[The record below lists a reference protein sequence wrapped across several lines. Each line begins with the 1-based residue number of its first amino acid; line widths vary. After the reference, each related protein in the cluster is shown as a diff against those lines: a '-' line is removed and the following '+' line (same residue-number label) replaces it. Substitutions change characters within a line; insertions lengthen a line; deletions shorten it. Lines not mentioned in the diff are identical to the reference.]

1 MRLQHFASNRFRL
14 SLIIFLS
21 VLSVAVVRLKGQD
34 VKTPAS
40 GQERGEVK
48 VSDEVLKWLSETY
61 IWDGHNDLPWALREK
76 SVSVRDAKLR
86 ERQEV
91 FHTDIPKLREGG
103 VGAQFWSVYVPA
115 RTNKEG
121 KSFQMTMEQ
130 IQTVKD
136 LVNAYPDV
144 FALCGSTEEVLAAR
158 KEGKIAS
165 LIGMEGGHSI
175 ENSLEKLRKLHSLGA
190 RYMTLTH
197 SDTLAW
203 ADAATDDSQHDG
215 LTPFGEEVVRE
226 MNRLGMLVDIS
237 HVSIETMNDTLKIT
251 EAPVIFSHSSARA
264 VAEHPRNVP
273 DSVLKQLPANGG
285 VVMVNFFS
293 GFVVPES
300 ALIMKDMFAE
310 NRRLDELFGKDPE
323 RLKQE
328 QARWRAAHPMK
339 PGTVHDVADHVMHIV
354 KVAGIDH
361 VGLGSDFDGI
371 SMAPKQIDDVS
382 KYPVLLQVL
391 RDRGL
396 NQEDIS
402 KICSGNILR
411 VLQQAESV
419 ASRLK
424 HQTN

>member
-1 MRLQHFASNRFRL
+1 
-14 SLIIFLS
+14 
-21 VLSVAVVRLKGQD
+21 
-34 VKTPAS
+34 
-40 GQERGEVK
+40 
-48 VSDEVLKWLSETY
+48 
-61 IWDGHNDLPWALREK
+61 
-76 SVSVRDAKLR
+76 
-86 ERQEV
+86 
-91 FHTDIPKLREGG
+91 
-103 VGAQFWSVYVPA
+103 
-115 RTNKEG
+115 
-121 KSFQMTMEQ
+121 MTMEQ

-371 SMAPKQIDDVS
+371 SLAPKQIDDVS